1 MTKIQSWISEE
12 VTYLKQRKMSWNEP
26 EWTKI
31 NRKSGFH
38 SVRSFAIAIS
48 RAYFEAQKHRK
59 YIRKK
64 HCSKQVCFWVPTKR
78 DSNQYPLLQ
87 WLARKLKFPSEQ
99 VYRYTFQL
107 AKYNDADQSVR
118 IRFSQT
124 PKTGFPAPRPISCL
138 LYSLK
143 QCYVTSHFGSS
154 RRISTFYVF
163 IYM

>member
-1 MTKIQSWISEE
+1 
-12 VTYLKQRKMSWNEP
+12 MS
-26 EWTKI
+26 
-31 NRKSGFH
+31 
-38 SVRSFAIAIS
+38 SFAIAIR

-59 YIRKK
+59 CAKNVVVNR
-64 HCSKQVCFWVPTKR
+64 SASGFPTKR

-87 WLARKLKFPSEQ
+87 GLARRLKFRPEQ

-107 AKYNDADQSVR
+107 VNDNDADQFAR

-124 PKTGFPAPRPISCL
+124 PKTGFLAPRPISCL

-154 RRISTFYVF
+154 RRFMPSVNTQVILCYPYTALKIASIQTLITRPFSHNTDRVEN
-163 IYM
+163 